1 MTNLKALLHASFY
14 SKIPARLVLLGDAD
28 VVVLLS
34 GHLDDVAVVV
44 DVLRLLAED
53 ELAPELGEHCRA
65 SERAS
70 ERRGQTPQRKK
81 KWARASDGTRAAA
94 HRGRW

>member
-28 VVVLLS
+28 FVVLLS

-44 DVLRLLAED
+44 DVLRLLAQGK
-53 ELAPELGEHCRA
+53 LAEELGENLREGKRRKGGVGA
-65 SERAS
+65 RGR
-70 ERRGQTPQRKK
+70 RRG
-81 KWARASDGTRAAA
+81 S
-94 HRGRW
+94 RGRLSNRWTSCV